1 MNASLVSGSHVSGS
15 RVKGASVKGASVKGA
30 SATATATASH
40 VKSATARDT
49 RRYSKDTQGKEKKRK
64 GTKKSWWKRFLG
76 LFKRKTRKTKAP
88 LSQDGF
94 EPHAPSSYK
103 PKEEL
108 RSLRRSTYSTIS
120 LPSSGRGSVSRRV
133 GLDGFHSD
141 VESLS
146 AD

>member
-1 MNASLVSGSHVSGS
+1 MNASLVSGSRVSSS
-15 RVKGASVKGASVKGA
+15 RVSASNMKSATANASHVKGASTKETRLS
-30 SATATATASH
+30 
-40 VKSATARDT
+40 RDT

-64 GTKKSWWKRFLG
+64 GAKKSWWKRFLG

-88 LSQDGF
+88 LSRDGF
-94 EPHAPSSYK
+94 EPRVPSSYK

-146 AD
+146 VD

>member
-1 MNASLVSGSHVSGS
+1 MNASLVSGSHVSSS
-15 RVKGASVKGASVKGA
+15 RVSASNVK
-30 SATATATASH
+30 SATATAKGAVVKGAST
-40 VKSATARDT
+40 KET
-49 RRYSKDTQGKEKKRK
+49 RLSKDTQGKEKRK
-64 GTKKSWWKRFLG
+64 GAKKSWWKRFLG

-88 LSQDGF
+88 LSRDGF
-94 EPHAPSSYK
+94 EPHVPSSYK

-146 AD
+146 VD

>member
-1 MNASLVSGSHVSGS
+1 MNASLVSGSHVSSS
-15 RVKGASVKGASVKGA
+15 RVSASNVK
-30 SATATATASH
+30 SATATAKGAVVKGAST
-40 VKSATARDT
+40 KETRLSRDT

-64 GTKKSWWKRFLG
+64 GAKKSWWKRFLG

-88 LSQDGF
+88 LSRDGF
-94 EPHAPSSYK
+94 EPHVPSSYK

-146 AD
+146 VD

>member
-1 MNASLVSGSHVSGS
+1 MNASLVSGSHVSSS
-15 RVKGASVKGASVKGA
+15 RVSASNVK
-30 SATATATASH
+30 SATATAKGAVVKGAST
-40 VKSATARDT
+40 KETRLSRDT

-64 GTKKSWWKRFLG
+64 GAKKSWWKRFLG
-76 LFKRKTRKTKAP
+76 LFKQKTRKTKAP
-88 LSQDGF
+88 LSRDGF
-94 EPHAPSSYK
+94 EPRVPSSYK

-146 AD
+146 VD

>member
-1 MNASLVSGSHVSGS
+1 MLLN
-15 RVKGASVKGASVKGA
+15 VK
-30 SATATATASH
+30 SATATAKGAVVKGAST
-40 VKSATARDT
+40 KETRLSRDT
-49 RRYSKDTQGKEKKRK
+49 RRYSKDTQGKEKKEGREEELVEAVS
-64 GTKKSWWKRFLG
+64 GTVQAEDKEDEG
-76 LFKRKTRKTKAP
+76 AP
-88 LSQDGF
+88 LSRDGF
-94 EPHAPSSYK
+94 EPHVPSSYK

-146 AD
+146 VD

>member
-1 MNASLVSGSHVSGS
+1 MNASLVSGSRVSGS
-15 RVKGASVKGASVKGA
+15 RVSASNVK
-30 SATATATASH
+30 SATATAKGAVVKGAST
-40 VKSATARDT
+40 KETRLSRDT
-49 RRYSKDTQGKEKKRK
+49 RRYSKDTQGKEKRK
-64 GTKKSWWKRFLG
+64 GAKKSWWKRFLG

-88 LSQDGF
+88 LSRDGF
-94 EPHAPSSYK
+94 EPRVPSSYK

-146 AD
+146 VD

>member
-1 MNASLVSGSHVSGS
+1 MNASLVSGSHVSS
-15 RVKGASVKGASVKGA
+15 KRVSASKVK
-30 SATATATASH
+30 SATATAKGAVVKGAST
-40 VKSATARDT
+40 KETRLSRDT
-49 RRYSKDTQGKEKKRK
+49 RRYSKDTQGKEKRK
-64 GTKKSWWKRFLG
+64 GAKKSWWKRFLG
-76 LFKRKTRKTKAP
+76 LFKRKTRKPKAP
-88 LSQDGF
+88 LSRDGF
-94 EPHAPSSYK
+94 EPHVPSSYK

-146 AD
+146 VD

>member
-1 MNASLVSGSHVSGS
+1 MNASLVSASRVSGAAVS
-15 RVKGASVKGASVKGA
+15 GATVSGL
-30 SATATATASH
+30 H
-40 VKSATARDT
+40 VKDAPAKETRLSRDT
-49 RRYSKDTQGKEKKRK
+49 RRHSKDTQGKEKKRK

-94 EPHAPSSYK
+94 EPRVPSSYK

-146 AD
+146 VD

>member
-1 MNASLVSGSHVSGS
+1 MNASLVSGSHVSSS
-15 RVKGASVKGASVKGA
+15 RVSASNVK
-30 SATATATASH
+30 SATATAKGAVVKGAST
-40 VKSATARDT
+40 KETRLSRDT
-49 RRYSKDTQGKEKKRK
+49 RRYSKDTQGKEKRK
-64 GTKKSWWKRFLG
+64 GAKKSWWKRFLG

-88 LSQDGF
+88 LSRDGF
-94 EPHAPSSYK
+94 EPHVPSSYK

-120 LPSSGRGSVSRRV
+120 LPSSGRGSGSRRG

-146 AD
+146 VD

>member
-1 MNASLVSGSHVSGS
+1 MNASLVSGSHVSSS
-15 RVKGASVKGASVKGA
+15 RVSASNVK
-30 SATATATASH
+30 SATATAKGAVVKGAST
-40 VKSATARDT
+40 KEARLSRDT
-49 RRYSKDTQGKEKKRK
+49 RRYSKDTQGKEKRK
-64 GTKKSWWKRFLG
+64 GAKKSLWKRFLG

-88 LSQDGF
+88 LSRDGF
-94 EPHAPSSYK
+94 EPHVPSSYK

-146 AD
+146 VD